1 MALVKTILLLAIN
14 LFILALIGRILIEMI
29 VSFSRNFRAPSWF
42 TRCAELLFV
51 VTDPAVKALR
61 RIIPP
66 LRMNNVS
73 LDLSVL
79 VLYIGLQFLYVLVA
93 NYLSG

>member
-29 VSFSRNFRAPSWF
+29 VSSRNFRAPSWF

-93 NYLSG
+93 NYLPG

>member
-51 VTDPAVKALR
+51 VTDPAVKVR

-93 NYLSG
+93 NYLPG